1 MSGDSPVAPRGH
13 VARKRFGQHFLVDRS
28 YIRRIVEAV
37 APAPTDSVV
46 EIGPG
51 LGALTQPLLDAL
63 PHLHVVE
70 IDRDIVAR
78 LRLEHDDTRLSI
90 HEGDALAFDFRAIGP
105 DLRLVGNLPYNISTP
120 LLFRIADQASCLR
133 DGHFMLQKE
142 VVDRMVAEAGEPD
155 YGRLSVML
163 QVRFSLEKLFEV
175 PPGAFRPPPKVQSA
189 VVRLRPLA
197 VPPAV
202 SESLMPTFASLV
214 AAAFSKRRKTLR
226 NALQGYLDAEGIVAA
241 GLDPASRPEQVSA
254 AGFVRAAEEAFAR
267 RATPVR

>member
-1 MSGDSPVAPRGH
+1 MSGDSPAPLREH

-37 APAPTDSVV
+37 APAPTDTVV

-51 LGALTQPLLDAL
+51 LGALTKPLLDAV

-78 LRLEHDDTRLSI
+78 LHREHENTRLTI
-90 HEGDALAFDFRAIGP
+90 HEGDALAFEFRTIGH

-142 VVDRMVAEAGEPD
+142 VVDRMVAGAGEPD

-163 QVRFSLEKLFEV
+163 QVRFALEKLFEV

-189 VVRLRPLA
+189 VVRLKPLA
-197 VPPAV
+197 EPPV
-202 SESLMPTFASLV
+202 SDALMPTFASLV

-226 NALQGYLDAEGIVAA
+226 NALQGHLDAGGIEAA
-241 GLDPASRPEQVSA
+241 GLDPTNRPEQVSA
-254 AGFVRAAEEAFAR
+254 AGFVRAAEAAFTR
-267 RATPVR
+267 RTAPER